1 MARLGTIPML
11 DAGPA
16 FTLTDVS
23 LVTSTF
29 VGSRGLRTP
38 CSGFPYRLIGI
49 SSAGLD
55 RPTDECVRA
64 SVPYDSKA

>member
-29 VGSRGLRTP
+29 RWQPQFTHTIHR
-38 CSGFPYRLIGI
+38 
-49 SSAGLD
+49 
-55 RPTDECVRA
+55 
-64 SVPYDSKA
+64 